1 MTPVKNDTDLV
12 IEALKKVPEKSLKII
27 ELVNSLT
34 LRDGDLDYEELAKI
48 QPEVNLAV
56 AEAKAYGAHTLM
68 AVNALIRVKAVTE
81 E

>member
-1 MTPVKNDTDLV
+1 MKNDTDLV